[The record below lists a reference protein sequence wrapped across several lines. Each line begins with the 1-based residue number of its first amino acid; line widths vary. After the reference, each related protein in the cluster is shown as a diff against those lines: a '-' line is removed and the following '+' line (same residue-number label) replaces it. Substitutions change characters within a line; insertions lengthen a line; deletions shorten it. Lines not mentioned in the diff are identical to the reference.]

1 VRLEPRAQKQLEQLN
16 QAGHG
21 RLPVCI
27 AKTQYSLSHD
37 PQLLGRPGGFMVPI
51 RELRLAAGAGFV
63 YALAGE
69 ISTLPGLPPNPA
81 ARRIR
86 VMADGTIEGLS

>member
-1 VRLEPRAQKQLEQLN
+1 
-16 QAGHG
+16 
-21 RLPVCI
+21 
-27 AKTQYSLSHD
+27 
-37 PQLLGRPGGFMVPI
+37 MVPI